1 MDFSSFW
8 NLRVN
13 DRLTAWKDFRH
24 YVDGLELKI
33 ALEEI
38 NQLWSRAPF
47 VNYYLSPD
55 NPKTW
60 PDPWTLLA
68 ENYYC
73 DLAKSLGILYTI
85 YFTSH
90 KNIALE
96 LRVYYDYSTKE
107 RYNVVFVDQGKYII
121 NYWPYEIVNT
131 KQLEETQLT
140 LLYQYSSTD
149 LALEKY

>member
-1 MDFSSFW
+1 MWQNFW
-8 NLRVN
+8 NLRIN
-13 DRLTAWKDFRH
+13 DRLTQWKDFRH
-24 YVDGLELKI
+24 DLDRLPLEL
-33 ALEEI
+33 AVVEL
-38 NQLWSRAPF
+38 NNMWSTAPMI
-47 VNYYLSPD
+47 NYYLDPSEP
-55 NPKTW
+55 NTW

-73 DLAKSLGILYTI
+73 NVAKALGILYTI

-90 KNIALE
+90 KNVNFE
-96 LRVYYDYSTKE
+96 LRVYYDYKDKE
-107 RYNVVFVDQGKYII
+107 RYTVAWLDQGKYIL

-131 KQLEETQLT
+131 KLIEEKELQ

>member
-1 MDFSSFW
+1 MWQNFW

-13 DRLTAWKDFRH
+13 DRLAEWKDFRH
-24 YVDGLELKI
+24 ELDRLPLESAVVEL
-33 ALEEI
+33 
-38 NQLWSRAPF
+38 NNMWSTAPF
-47 VNYYLSPD
+47 VNYNLDPSDP
-55 NPKTW
+55 NTW

-68 ENYYC
+68 ENYWC
-73 DLAKSLGILYTI
+73 DIAKALGIIYTI

-90 KNIALE
+90 RNTPME
-96 LRVYYDYSTKE
+96 LRIYYDYKDKQ
-107 RYNVVFVDQGKYII
+107 RYAVAWLDEGKYIL

-131 KQLEETQLT
+131 KQVEEKQLQ